1 MQRPQKPLAIG
12 AVLRRDIDVNPVRS
26 RQGFTGIGARQSGAG
41 GAPRH
46 AGRVFQGR
54 QHRQQG
60 APESTGALKL
70 GRNSGRHALA
80 VIVQQR
86 KRRSAIDDIG
96 AGAGDDVR
104 PRHAIDQP
112 LLGGDLNLVRQV
124 RAQGAERDAPVTASG
139 LRSARRAHR
148 RRRL

>member
-1 MQRPQKPLAIG
+1 VQRPQKPLAIG
-12 AVLRRDIDVNPVRS
+12 AVFLRDIDVNPVRS

-41 GAPRH
+41 GAPYH
-46 AGRVFQGR
+46 AGGVFQGR

-60 APESTGALKL
+60 VPKSAGALKL

-86 KRRSAIDDIG
+86 KRWSVIDEIV

-104 PRHAIDQP
+104 PRGAICQP
-112 LLGGDLNLVRQV
+112 FLGCDLNL
-124 RAQGAERDAPVTASG
+124 
-139 LRSARRAHR
+139 LR
-148 RRRL
+148 